1 MHSGHND
8 GYCGVLD
15 QLVQCIVAIMM
26 GTVVYWTSAGHG
38 GHNDGHCGVLD
49 QLVQDMVA
57 IMMGTVVYWTS

>member
-1 MHSGHND
+1 M
-8 GYCGVLD
+8 
-15 QLVQCIVAIMM
+15 AIMM

-49 QLVQDMVA
+49 QLVQCIAV